1 LFSVSPK
8 LENEL
13 LGKVALF
20 RSLYVSTSRWL
31 AMKASLGRF
40 ARLSMVLVLLTCA
53 QSLYAN
59 TVYNFVTGFS
69 GASNPNGVWTYEYNG
84 TAYTASQG
92 VTNFLGTGLP
102 AWTTGEAIPNRIYVA
117 QNVTGS
123 TVSYSS
129 AQVPTNT
136 LWLDPESGNVSV
148 GFTAPSKGT
157 YTITGSFL
165 GIDLNQ
171 TSHPVEI
178 LDNGVVVW
186 KGTISSFGAKDPF
199 NFAETLKAGGT
210 LTFYVGTGSTGC
222 SYCSLSTGLTG
233 TITERSTSTV
243 PEPDTLISLGSG
255 LLALVP
261 LLRRK
266 RFARS

>member
-1 LFSVSPK
+1 VVT
-8 LENEL
+8 LEE
-13 LGKVALF
+13 
-20 RSLYVSTSRWL
+20 R
-31 AMKASLGRF
+31 
-40 ARLSMVLVLLTCA
+40 
-53 QSLYAN
+53 
-59 TVYNFVTGFS
+59 
-69 GASNPNGVWTYEYNG
+69 
-84 TAYTASQG
+84 
-92 VTNFLGTGLP
+92 
-102 AWTTGEAIPNRIYVA
+102 
-117 QNVTGS
+117 
-123 TVSYSS
+123 SS
-129 AQVPTNT
+129 AISLS

-199 NFAETLKAGGT
+199 NSAETLKAGGT
-210 LTFYVGTGSTGC
+210 LTFDVGTGSTGC

>member
-1 LFSVSPK
+1 
-8 LENEL
+8 
-13 LGKVALF
+13 
-20 RSLYVSTSRWL
+20 
-31 AMKASLGRF
+31 
-40 ARLSMVLVLLTCA
+40 MVLVLLTCA

-69 GASNPNGVWTYEYNG
+69 GTSNPNGVWTYAYNG

-178 LDNGVVVW
+178 LDNGVVVGAYASGRMRKNHIRILAGDRVTLELSVYDLT
-186 KGTISSFGAKDPF
+186 KGRINFRHKDER
-199 NFAETLKAGGT
+199 ATGG
-210 LTFYVGTGSTGC
+210 GQ
-222 SYCSLSTGLTG
+222 
-233 TITERSTSTV
+233 R
-243 PEPDTLISLGSG
+243 PQM
-255 LLALVP
+255 
-261 LLRRK
+261 RR
-266 RFARS
+266 R